1 MRKRAGNQLQESTA
15 RPDQIADNLPD
26 LFPVEEWRAYYW
38 TMNPDGRLVEG
49 RAMLRLPSGIAAVTR
64 ELRDGETGLI
74 ESVRRWGVSLRGE
87 MLEAIGFDLARLLSH
102 DRTRFPTDDAELLHL
117 ATDLTHYE
125 LPGFFILASEEHPFL
140 LFDPEGALKGR
151 YTDWYTYAGALAFLV
166 TDGRLATSFGLTWE
180 KDRTLYQKVMRTLN
194 EMLAEKLKR

>member
-151 YTDWYTYAGALAFLV
+151 YTGWYTYAGALAFLV